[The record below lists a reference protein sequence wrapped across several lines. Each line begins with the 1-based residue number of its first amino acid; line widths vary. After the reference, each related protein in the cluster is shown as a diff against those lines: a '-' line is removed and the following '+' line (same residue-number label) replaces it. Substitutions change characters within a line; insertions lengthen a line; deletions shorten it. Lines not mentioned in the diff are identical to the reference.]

1 MKTLITAVV
10 ASAFSLGA
18 FAAAH
23 TEKAASGAMAKP
35 AATMGKHSDTAAS
48 GVKHDNMNKDMKK
61 DMKKGASAP
70 KA

>member
-1 MKTLITAVV
+1 MKTLITAVL

-23 TEKAASGAMAKP
+23 TEKAASGVTAKP

-48 GVKHDNMNKDMKK
+48 GVKHDSTKK
-61 DMKKGASAP
+61 DMKAASAP